1 MYNTIAT
8 ILLLTV
14 TVSNAYPTFDQ
25 FLERFD
31 IIYHGNEYHSR
42 NSIYNDNIRSIEE
55 HNNADN
61 NFNLTING
69 FTDLKSN
76 ELPKGFF
83 QNHKTGWGIDLDRL
97 GKTNGCN
104 KFNIKYDAGSLPDS
118 IDWRD
123 SNAVTEVKNQGQ
135 CGSCWSFSSA
145 GAMEGSWAIA
155 TGKLL
160 NLSEQQL
167 MDCSMKYGNMACNGG
182 LMDNAFDYAIDNGM
196 CSYEEDPYT
205 AVRASC
211 DLNCEKVA
219 QFSECIDV
227 TPANQLD
234 LKAAVAQQP
243 VSIAIEAD
251 TTAFQ
256 FYSGGVLDS
265 PKCGTNLDHGVLI
278 VGYGTQDD
286 VDYWLVKNSWGDT
299 WGENGYIKIKR
310 SDSTNDVGICGIAS
324 CPSYPVAQE

>member
-61 NFNLTING
+61 NFNLTINE

-160 NLSEQQL
+160 IFKL
-167 MDCSMKYGNMACNGG
+167 
-182 LMDNAFDYAIDNGM
+182 AI
-196 CSYEEDPYT
+196 
-205 AVRASC
+205 
-211 DLNCEKVA
+211 
-219 QFSECIDV
+219 I
-227 TPANQLD
+227 
-234 LKAAVAQQP
+234 
-243 VSIAIEAD
+243 I
-251 TTAFQ
+251 
-256 FYSGGVLDS
+256 
-265 PKCGTNLDHGVLI
+265 
-278 VGYGTQDD
+278 
-286 VDYWLVKNSWGDT
+286 
-299 WGENGYIKIKR
+299 
-310 SDSTNDVGICGIAS
+310 
-324 CPSYPVAQE
+324 